1 MIYEGVRS
9 VPPPNH
15 HCLGA
20 PGASA
25 ENGVSYSMASEEV
38 ESSRNTTIQFI
49 SVVSTVVP
57 LGASVSKYR

>member
-15 HCLGA
+15 HCVGA

-25 ENGVSYSMASEEV
+25 KN
-38 ESSRNTTIQFI
+38 
-49 SVVSTVVP
+49 
-57 LGASVSKYR
+57 GASSIIVYDIELSLGIVAV

>member
-25 ENGVSYSMASEEV
+25 KN
-38 ESSRNTTIQFI
+38 
-49 SVVSTVVP
+49 
-57 LGASVSKYR
+57 GASSTIVYGIVLSSGNVAI